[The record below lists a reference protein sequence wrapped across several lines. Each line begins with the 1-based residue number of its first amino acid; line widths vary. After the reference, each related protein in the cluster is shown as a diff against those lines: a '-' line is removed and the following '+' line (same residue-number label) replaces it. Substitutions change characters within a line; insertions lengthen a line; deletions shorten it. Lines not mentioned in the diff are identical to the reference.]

1 VYTIVQLALA
11 TPALASVHT
20 FVLGVND
27 PLPMLLKLT
36 VPVGV
41 LVGTAALSVTVA
53 VHVVDVVAAGVEG
66 EQDSAVVVV
75 RAVKVICVVPDAGP
89 CAESPG

>member
-1 VYTIVQLALA
+1 VSCCVSCTLGVYTIVQLASDPS
-11 TPALASVHT
+11 TVVSVHI

-27 PLPMLLKLT
+27 PLPTLLKLT

-41 LVGTAALSVTVA
+41 LAGVVSVSATVA
-53 VHVVDVVAAGVEG
+53 VHVVDVVAGGVEG

-75 RAVKVICVVPDAGP
+75 RAV
-89 CAESPG
+89 